1 MRPARIL
8 ATLIAINV
16 LLGILAAAVI
26 LSPEYAAL
34 DAAVRKG
41 AALPAP
47 SPDVVRAV
55 EARAGWRAEIVRR
68 PECNAVCRARIAI
81 LVRFYSDDELLRAYL
96 ATR

>member
-8 ATLIAINV
+8 AALIALNV

-41 AALPAP
+41 ASLPAP
-47 SPDVVRAV
+47 SAEATRAV
-55 EARAGWRAEIVRR
+55 IARRDWKHEIVQR
-68 PECNAVCRARIAI
+68 PQCGAVCRARIAI